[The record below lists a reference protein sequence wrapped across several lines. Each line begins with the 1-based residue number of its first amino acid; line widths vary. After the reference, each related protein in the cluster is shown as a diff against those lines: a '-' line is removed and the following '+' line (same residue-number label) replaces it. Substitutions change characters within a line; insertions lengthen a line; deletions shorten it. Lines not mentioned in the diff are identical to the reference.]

1 MVLSSSNRREL
12 GRWAQDAALLA
23 DVTRALAGSHDPTE
37 ARAAICEG
45 ARQVADAPVAALV
58 EAVSDGALLVP
69 LAVAGADL
77 HGVELSIGNPALGAG
92 RAIREG
98 RPVLTGAGA
107 AAGGDR
113 EFLHRAGARSAAWHP
128 VGRAESRP
136 AVLAVAWREEVEDV
150 PARVTS
156 VLGVLA
162 AEAEFA
168 LGRADEL
175 VRLRRMVL
183 TDQLT
188 GLPNRRALEEQLP
201 RELARSRREGLP
213 LSLAMLD
220 LDHFKDYNDERGH
233 LAGDR
238 LLERAAAVWRQVLR
252 PYDTLARFGGEE
264 FMIIV
269 PGCDLDA
276 AASIVERLRS
286 VTPGG
291 ESCSAGVVEWKPT
304 EHPEALIARADGARY
319 DAKRAGRNRT
329 IANRSAY

>member
-1 MVLSSSNRREL
+1 MVLSSRNRREL
-12 GRWAQDAALLA
+12 ARWAQDAALLA
-23 DVTRALAGSHDPTE
+23 DLTRALAGSRDPTE
-37 ARAAICEG
+37 ARAAVCEG
-45 ARQVADAPVAALV
+45 ARRVADASVAALV
-58 EAVSDGALLVP
+58 ETVSDGAVLVP

-77 HGVELSIGNPALGAG
+77 HGLELSIGDPALGAG
-92 RAIREG
+92 RAIREA
-98 RPVLTGAGA
+98 RPALTVASA

-113 EFLHRAGARSAAWHP
+113 EFLHRAGALSAVWHP
-128 VGRAESRP
+128 VGRPEARP
-136 AVLAVAWREEVEDV
+136 AVLAVAWREQVEHV

-156 VLGVLA
+156 LLALLA

-168 LGRADEL
+168 LGRADDL
-175 VRLRRMVL
+175 IRLRRMVL

-188 GLPNRRALEEQLP
+188 GLPNRRALEEHLP
-201 RELARSRREGLP
+201 RELARARREGFP

-238 LLERAAAVWRQVLR
+238 LLERAAAAWLQVLR

-291 ESCSAGVVEWKPT
+291 ESCSAGVVEWTPS
-304 EHPEALIARADGARY
+304 EHPEVLVARADGALY
-319 DAKRAGRNRT
+319 EAKRAGRNRT
-329 IANRSAY
+329 VATSAAY